1 MAEGDQDNFQGEPI
15 PSKNP
20 LLTIVMI
27 LNCILLG
34 VIAYMQFENHKKL
47 SSMPSISELVAEA
60 NKEATKADD
69 MKSETGEAVEMA
81 GKLFPIEGGFT
92 ANLAQGDGPRRF
104 VRMNLV
110 LRMSVD
116 SDDNEV
122 KQRKAQIRDSI
133 ITILNSKRPEDLLK
147 VQGKEFLKEEI
158 KAAINSFL
166 VKGSIVDVYYVSFQI
181 N

>member
-1 MAEGDQDNFQGEPI
+1 MADGDANEEFQGEPA
-15 PSKNP
+15 PAGKNP

-27 LNCILLG
+27 LNVIVLG
-34 VIAYMQFENHKKL
+34 VIAYFQFENHKKI
-47 SSMPSISELVAEA
+47 SSMPSIQDIVKEA
-60 NKEATKADD
+60 NKDTDSD
-69 MKSETGEAVEMA
+69 KSEMTGEAKEIG

-92 ANLAQGDGPRRF
+92 ANLAQGDGPKRF
-104 VRMNLV
+104 IRTNLV
-110 LRMSVD
+110 LRI
-116 SDDNEV
+116 SDESDENEV

-166 VKGSIVDVYYVSFQI
+166 VKGKVVDVYYVSFQI